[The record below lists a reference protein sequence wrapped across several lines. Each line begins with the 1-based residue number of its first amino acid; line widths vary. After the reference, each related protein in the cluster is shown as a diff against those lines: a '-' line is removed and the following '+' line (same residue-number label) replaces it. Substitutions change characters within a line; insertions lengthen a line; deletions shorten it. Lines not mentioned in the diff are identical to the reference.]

1 LGSKWW
7 ITSLWTGKE
16 IITHFISVK
25 KIILI
30 YKKKLKFELIYDDID
45 IKSNKKRMNK
55 MEIII
60 FRNAEI
66 NALQDEINRFL
77 DRYSDGI
84 DIIQIIQSSS
94 GAELTITILFRVK
107 EGLDGF

>member
-1 LGSKWW
+1 
-7 ITSLWTGKE
+7 
-16 IITHFISVK
+16 
-25 KIILI
+25 
-30 YKKKLKFELIYDDID
+30 
-45 IKSNKKRMNK
+45 

-66 NALQDEINRFL
+66 NALEDEINSFL
-77 DRYSDGI
+77 DRYSNGI

>member
-1 LGSKWW
+1 
-7 ITSLWTGKE
+7 
-16 IITHFISVK
+16 
-25 KIILI
+25 
-30 YKKKLKFELIYDDID
+30 LIYDDID

>member
-1 LGSKWW
+1 
-7 ITSLWTGKE
+7 
-16 IITHFISVK
+16 
-25 KIILI
+25 
-30 YKKKLKFELIYDDID
+30 
-45 IKSNKKRMNK
+45 

>member
-1 LGSKWW
+1 
-7 ITSLWTGKE
+7 
-16 IITHFISVK
+16 
-25 KIILI
+25 
-30 YKKKLKFELIYDDID
+30 
-45 IKSNKKRMNK
+45 

-66 NALQDEINRFL
+66 NALQDEINSFL
-77 DRYSDGI
+77 DRYSNGI

>member
-1 LGSKWW
+1 
-7 ITSLWTGKE
+7 
-16 IITHFISVK
+16 
-25 KIILI
+25 
-30 YKKKLKFELIYDDID
+30 
-45 IKSNKKRMNK
+45 

-94 GAELTITILFRVK
+94 GAELTITILFRIK
-107 EGLDGF
+107 EELDGF